1 MSILNQQLFIQLKQL
16 AKLVEGNRITI
27 PAFSK
32 QSRTVLKDKATT
44 NSKFDLII
52 NKKGHRNKDVF
63 SLVIMSNNYPDKIM
77 MRLDYSGSTHRGVET
92 PHVHIF
98 DEQHEYGSKAVSLAD
113 LSSFAV
119 GQYMDAL
126 QWFLE
131 ENSVDVVGVEIQ
143 QSIV

>member
-1 MSILNQQLFIQLKQL
+1 MQSTIQLKQL
-16 AKLVEGNRITI
+16 AKLVEGNRIII

-32 QSRTVLKDKATT
+32 QSRTILKDKATR

-52 NKKGHRNKDVF
+52 NKKGHRNRDVF

-98 DEQHEYGSKAVSLAD
+98 DEKHEYGSKAISLAD
-113 LSSFAV
+113 LSSAAV
-119 GQYMDAL
+119 EQYMDAL

-131 ENSVDVVGVEIQ
+131 ENSVDLVGVEIEER
-143 QSIV
+143 IV